1 MVLARQPVEGQS
13 FVDIL
18 FAPAGELRILR
29 RPLGEPGGE
38 IAARLDEITPIVQP
52 AQLLQTV
59 VVDPARHVVERV
71 AQKMHIAAL
80 VSRFRKNLAQRCPQ
94 AGVIVGDVQTRP
106 HGDPAPSVPIGNLA
120 SWNGSRDW
128 RARPPAPGGGRPS
141 RYRSRS
147 IPPG

>member
-1 MVLARQPVEGQS
+1 MVLARQPVEGQR

-18 FAPAGELRILR
+18 FDPAGELRILR

-71 AQKMHIAAL
+71 AEKMC
-80 VSRFRKNLAQRCPQ
+80 VS
-94 AGVIVGDVQTRP
+94 
-106 HGDPAPSVPIGNLA
+106 
-120 SWNGSRDW
+120 
-128 RARPPAPGGGRPS
+128 
-141 RYRSRS
+141 
-147 IPPG
+147 